1 MACASIATSSTG
13 RPAGGSAIELIPAID
28 IRDGRCVRLYQGD
41 YARETVFSDD
51 PVAVARRWQAEGA
64 PRLHL
69 IDLDGA
75 REGRPLNNGVII
87 AIARAVSIPCQA
99 GGGIRSLQ
107 TVDRYLLAG
116 VQRVILG
123 SVAVEQPAILAA
135 AVARHGE
142 SIIVGVDARGGRVAL
157 HGWRERSDDKA
168 EDLMRRLAAGGVR
181 RFIYTD
187 IARDGTLRGP
197 NLAATARVAKAVPVP
212 VIASGGIATLDH
224 IRRLS
229 EIGVEGAILGRALYD
244 GALSLPEALRI
255 VQRV

>member
-1 MACASIATSSTG
+1 M
-13 RPAGGSAIELIPAID
+13 EVIPAID

-41 YARETVFSDD
+41 YAQETVFSDD

-69 IDLDGA
+69 VDLDGA
-75 REGRPLNNGVII
+75 REGRPVNNGVIV
-87 AIARAVSIPCQA
+87 AIARAVSIPCQV
-99 GGGIRSLQ
+99 GGGIRSVQ
-107 TVDRYLLAG
+107 TIERYLSAG
-116 VQRVILG
+116 VERVILG
-123 SVAVEQPAILAA
+123 SVAVEQPSVLGAALAL
-135 AVARHGE
+135 HGE
-142 SIIVGVDARGGRVAL
+142 AIIAGVDARGGRVAL
-157 HGWRERSDDKA
+157 HGWRERSTEKA
-168 EDLMRRLAAGGVR
+168 EDLVRRLANVGVR

-224 IRRLS
+224 LRRLR

-244 GALSLPEALRI
+244 GTLSLPEALRI
-255 VQRV
+255 V

>member
-1 MACASIATSSTG
+1 MD
-13 RPAGGSAIELIPAID
+13 LIPAID

-41 YARETVFSDD
+41 YSQETVFSDD

-69 IDLDGA
+69 VDLDGA
-75 REGRPLNNGVII
+75 REGRPVNNGVIV

-99 GGGIRSLQ
+99 GGGIRSVQ
-107 TVDRYLLAG
+107 TIERYLSAG
-116 VQRVILG
+116 VERVILG
-123 SVAVEQPAILAA
+123 SVAVEQPSVLGAALAL
-135 AVARHGE
+135 HGE
-142 SIIVGVDARGGRVAL
+142 AVIAGVDARGGRVAL
-157 HGWRERSDDKA
+157 HGWRERSTEKA
-168 EDLMRRLAAGGVR
+168 EDLVRRLANVGVR

-224 IRRLS
+224 LRRLR

-244 GALSLPEALRI
+244 GTLSLPEALAAS
-255 VQRV
+255 